1 MKFAS
6 RSPYSATLA
15 LSRVDR
21 WIGRSYS
28 LFLLVSLIETL
39 GTVAKQLPVLNL
51 AVAIPAVSIFALAL
65 FYNVFNFWFGDGN
78 IHSYVIIGVVMFCLL
93 ASMPF
98 QPAVGSTW
106 PEFQHSWVWWTTGG
120 ASVSMG
126 LLLPR
131 WWSWLYMALTPIA
144 WFFLVQTTWGGSFG
158 LAKALEDAAYVT
170 LFPATIVGMAQ
181 LLRSA
186 ALRVDIAVE
195 DAAAAAAER
204 ARIDAVER
212 ERSSID
218 ALVHDSV
225 LTTFLLSAKATS
237 PEQMVLAKTS
247 AQDALIKLKAAQADD
262 SGEAISISSFA
273 KALAE
278 SVRRQDAN
286 IEIDVTGGSAH
297 LIKAEVASALSDA
310 TAQAL
315 TNSQQHAPFMSDRLF
330 RLKISDREIK
340 IVVRDD
346 GPGFRPGRI
355 PKNRLGLRV
364 SIIER
369 VEAVGGRVFIE
380 TSPGEGTTIVLEW
393 EFA

>member
-1 MKFAS
+1 MNFAS

-28 LFLLVSLIETL
+28 LFLLVSLSETL
-39 GTVAKQLPVLNL
+39 GTVVKQAPVLNL
-51 AVAIPAVSIFALAL
+51 SVAVPAVTVFALAL

-78 IHSYVIIGVVMFCLL
+78 IHSYVIIGVVVAVLL
-93 ASMPF
+93 ALMPL
-98 QPAVGSTW
+98 QPAIGSTW
-106 PEFQHSWVWWTTGG
+106 PELQHSWIWWATGG

-126 LLLPR
+126 FLLPR
-131 WWSWLYMALTPIA
+131 WWSWLYMAALPIS
-144 WFFLVQTTWGGSFG
+144 WFFLAQTSWGGAFG

-212 ERSSID
+212 ERSRID

-225 LTTFLLSAKATS
+225 LTTFLLAAKAANG
-237 PEQMVLAKTS
+237 EQQALAKAS
-247 AQDALIKLKAAQADD
+247 AQDALIKLAEAQLEDP
-262 SGEAISISSFA
+262 GESVSVTSFA

-286 IEIDVTGGSAH
+286 IEIDVSGGSSL
-297 LIKAEVASALSDA
+297 LINAEEAAALADA

-315 TNSQQHAPFMSDRLF
+315 TNSLQHAPLMAKRLF
-330 RLKISDREIK
+330 RLKINDREIK

-346 GPGFRPGRI
+346 GPGFRPARI

-364 SIIER
+364 SIIDR
-369 VEAVGGRVFIE
+369 VEAIGGRVFIE
-380 TSPGEGTTIVLEW
+380 TAPGEGTTIVLEW